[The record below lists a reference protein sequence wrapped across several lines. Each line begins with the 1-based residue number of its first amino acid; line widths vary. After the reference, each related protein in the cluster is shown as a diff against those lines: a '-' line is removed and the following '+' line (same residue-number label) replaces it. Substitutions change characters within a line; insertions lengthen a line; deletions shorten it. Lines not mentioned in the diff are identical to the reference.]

1 MKSYRTSAWLCEY
14 NIRVI
19 TAVSYLGGTY
29 LDVFV
34 TFLFLW
40 HYLCCM
46 LCFS

>member
-1 MKSYRTSAWLCEY
+1 MKTYCTSAWLCEY

-34 TFLFLW
+34 TFFLMALFVL
-40 HYLCCM
+40 HPL
-46 LCFS
+46 F